1 MSVSTPGLRS
11 ATTWKTIRSGSGT
24 PWEGEMTA
32 ARMSVLGGFLVCLG
46 LLAGACVDHK
56 NIYVDINS
64 TGPGDGSQ
72 ASPFLHIAEGLAMV
86 APGGT
91 VHVAAGEYYEN
102 LFIEKRL
109 TLQGAGIEETQL
121 LADVTASGIE
131 IVSRGVEVAGFSIM
145 GIGDPSPEEYLV
157 AGIWAE
163 NARNI
168 TVRENAIG
176 PYCGLGIAV
185 AYSSGVL
192 LENNQVSQ
200 ITDLPAYPY
209 DSTGISVHMIS
220 GVIASNTS
228 AGSVHGMFVS
238 GNRDEEFELSLIG
251 NRIEGN
257 DYWGFALYNAN
268 RITNF
273 SDNRILDNGGPGLSA
288 LDVCEQLACEI
299 AGGGDCEEPTT
310 EINYGENNVIEGN
323 NPDFGCGS

>member
-1 MSVSTPGLRS
+1 M
-11 ATTWKTIRSGSGT
+11 TT
-24 PWEGEMTA
+24 
-32 ARMSVLGGFLVCLG
+32 ARLSVLGGFLVCLG
-46 LLAGACVDHK
+46 LLAGACVDCR

-72 ASPFLHIAEGLAMV
+72 AAPFLHIAEGLARV

-102 LFIEKRL
+102 LVVEKRL
-109 TLQGAGIEETQL
+109 TLEGAGIEETLL
-121 LADVTASGIE
+121 LADVNANGIE
-131 IVSRGVEVAGFSIM
+131 IVSRGVEVTGFSII

-157 AGIWAE
+157 AGIWVE
-163 NARNI
+163 NANNI
-168 TVRENAIG
+168 TARENAIG
-176 PYCGLGIAV
+176 PYRGLGIAV
-185 AYSSGVL
+185 GYSNGVL
-192 LENNQVSQ
+192 LENNLVSQ
-200 ITDLPAYPY
+200 IADLPAYPF
-209 DSTGISVHMIS
+209 DSTGISVHMVN
-220 GVIASNTS
+220 GVIASNAS
-228 AGSVHGMFVS
+228 VGSVHGMFVS

-251 NRIEGN
+251 NHVEGN
-257 DYWGFALYNAN
+257 DYWGLALYHAN

-273 SDNRILDNGGPGLSA
+273 SDNWILDNGGPGLSA